1 MKTSFLPQ
9 TNEIILRVSAY
20 YIVFIEI
27 ISVFTDLYKCF
38 LISCG
43 LPDRTKLPWV
53 SIFLKSAK
61 AFKMCSSFIMTT
73 TMKSIYQARTAP
85 HEVYLHCHMGVL
97 SKAAKILLQ
106 CNQQCTKV
114 IIFCSNCVGI
124 FFIIW
129 EAQCTKVCS
138 ILVNSYLL
146 YTYGTHR

>member
-1 MKTSFLPQ
+1 MKMS
-9 TNEIILRVSAY
+9 VAY
-20 YIVFIEI
+20 YIVFIKI

-97 SKAAKILLQ
+97 SKAAKIPLQ

-114 IIFCSNCVGI
+114 IIFCSKCVGI
-124 FFIIW
+124 FFY
-129 EAQCTKVCS
+129 K
-138 ILVNSYLL
+138 LG
-146 YTYGTHR
+146 GTVY

>member
-1 MKTSFLPQ
+1 MRKGSKQSNFSDEILSLKQLQNNISQKFGLQFLR
-9 TNEIILRVSAY
+9 ELLK
-20 YIVFIEI
+20 I

-43 LPDRTKLPWV
+43 LPDRTKLPCV

-114 IIFCSNCVGI
+114 IIFCSKCVGI
-124 FFIIW
+124 FFY
-129 EAQCTKVCS
+129 
-138 ILVNSYLL
+138 NMG
-146 YTYGTHR
+146 GTVY